1 MRAKLW
7 FSQTRALPLD
17 EGKKIVG
24 ETPRDRIAFGDPGA
38 AGAGRR
44 QGGKS
49 EVYALA
55 VEEEK
60 ARDEDGFPIRASDGL
75 EPRACFMHVPKSAGI
90 SITSA
95 LEAALPPGSLAP
107 YRIDYSVFCGFDD
120 FESLRPEARRQVIAN
135 PQAAGALRGYDAV
148 AGHFCLATLQSVA
161 PTSAVC
167 TVLREP
173 RARLLSLYTYWR
185 TAGAGDDFWAP
196 YRIGATAWRPLA
208 EFLSDARLA
217 PAIDNQVCRL
227 LLAGDPR
234 FPKSAFMAKG
244 DAETVAAAAI
254 ERLDELGFVGVLELG
269 QSAWDG
275 VGQIFGVNIE
285 QQRTHVTGDLGR
297 AAGDVDHVE
306 RSYSRCSGAAAGT
319 HRGGCRRLRPRAG
332 ACRPRKE
339 RAKSGHRRGV
349 CSAVG
354 TAGGSLRSFRLER
367 GPPRRHCGTAE
378 RSTSGPV

>member
-1 MRAKLW
+1 M
-7 FSQTRALPLD
+7 
-17 EGKKIVG
+17 
-24 ETPRDRIAFGDPGA
+24 
-38 AGAGRR
+38 
-44 QGGKS
+44 
-49 EVYALA
+49 
-55 VEEEK
+55 
-60 ARDEDGFPIRASDGL
+60 
-75 EPRACFMHVPKSAGI
+75 
-90 SITSA
+90 
-95 LEAALPPGSLAP
+95 
-107 YRIDYSVFCGFDD
+107 
-120 FESLRPEARRQVIAN
+120 IAN

-148 AGHFCLATLQSVA
+148 AGHFCLATLRSVA

-297 AAGDVDHVE
+297 AAGDVDDVDVLTAGALELLQE
-306 RSYSRCSGAAAGT
+306 RTAVDALVYDHA
-319 HRGGCRRLRPRAG
+319 LERAG
-332 ACRPRKE
+332 LEKSERNRVIDEAFAAQLVRLGDLCGVSAANAARLAATAELLNGQLRDQSEELRRKDADLAQMQA
-339 RAKSGHRRGV
+339 RLDAMQGSRSWRF
-349 CSAVG
+349 
-354 TAGGSLRSFRLER
+354 TAPLRSVR
-367 GPPRRHCGTAE
+367 GRGSRRAAS
-378 RSTSGPV
+378 R